1 MQEDKKMPNIT
12 IYLNTEL
19 YDFVKAKP
27 STIIQEA
34 LKLYISKAN
43 KKNS

>member
-19 YDFVKAKP
+19 YDFVKAKAFYNHP
-27 STIIQEA
+27 RS
-34 LKLYISKAN
+34 S
-43 KKNS
+43 